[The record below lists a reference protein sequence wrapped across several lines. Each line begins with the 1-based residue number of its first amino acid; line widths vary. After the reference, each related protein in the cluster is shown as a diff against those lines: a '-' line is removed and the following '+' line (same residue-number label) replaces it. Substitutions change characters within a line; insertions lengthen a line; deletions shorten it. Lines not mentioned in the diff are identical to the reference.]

1 MALPGAQIIILK
13 ISEWLVKP
21 QMQHS
26 LKIMRIFVP
35 KSENINLSIYKSL
48 IFPLLTTFDP
58 ERIHYF
64 AMNTLRFACKI
75 PGVKALLRGSFE
87 VKSPKLE
94 RNVMGLHFKN
104 PVGLAAGFDKNGV
117 WIDELACLGFGFVE
131 IGTVT
136 PVPQDG
142 NPKPRLF
149 RLKKDE
155 ALINRMGFNNQG
167 LAEVV
172 ENLKKR
178 TSDIIVGGNLGKN
191 KITPNEDALN
201 DYIKGYQALVDHVD
215 YFVVNVSSPNTPGL
229 RELQE
234 KKPLME
240 ILNALQLEN
249 KTAKKPILLK
259 IAPDLTNEQLD
270 DIVEIVIKT
279 QITGVIASNTTIDRD
294 GLDTESQT
302 LVEIGA
308 GGLSGKPLR
317 DRSTE
322 VIKYLN
328 QKGAGKFIIIGVGG
342 IQTAADAR
350 EKLDAGASLV
360 QVYSGFVY
368 EGPAIAK
375 NINLKLQ

>member
-1 MALPGAQIIILK
+1 
-13 ISEWLVKP
+13 
-21 QMQHS
+21 
-26 LKIMRIFVP
+26 MRINKLNKEKFYAYFCIQ
-35 KSENINLSIYKSL
+35 INKKTLLSIYKGL
-48 IFPLLTTFDP
+48 IFPILSKFDP
-58 ERIHYF
+58 EGIHYF
-64 AMNTLRFACKI
+64 AMNSLKFICKI
-75 PGVKALLRGSFE
+75 PGAKSVLQAVFDVKKPS
-87 VKSPKLE
+87 LE
-94 RNVMGLHFKN
+94 RKVMGLTFKN

-142 NPKPRLF
+142 NPQPRLF
-149 RLKKDE
+149 RLKEDS

-167 LAEVV
+167 LEAVV

-178 TSDIIVGGNLGKN
+178 KSDIIVGGNLGKN
-191 KITPNEDALN
+191 KLTPNEDALS
-201 DYIKGYQALVDHVD
+201 DYIKGYKALVAHVD

-234 KKPLME
+234 KKPLMA
-240 ILNALQLEN
+240 ILNALQIEN
-249 KTAKKPILLK
+249 QLAQKPILLK
-259 IAPDLTNEQLD
+259 IAPDLSNEQLD
-270 DIVEIVIKT
+270 DIVEIVLETKIEG
-279 QITGVIASNTTIDRD
+279 IIASNTTIDRG
-294 GLDTESQT
+294 GLKASTIEQ
-302 LVEIGA
+302 EKIGA

-317 DRSTE
+317 SRSTE

-342 IQTAADAR
+342 IETAADAQ

-375 NINLKLQ
+375 NINLNL